1 MRRRSVHDLTA
12 AFERREGRCHVGR
25 FAGDGHA
32 GARSLQRLTHC
43 ESPSPRV
50 APLTRKR
57 VFDSVHRERS
67 DPRPTT
73 NTGTLHRSLRTGSR
87 MMPILTVTDLFE
99 GLATNH
105 AVPQRLQ
112 STQGASRFRLRP
124 LHSQRLHYF
133 VGTRQLRQRRRD
145 HLVVPI
151 CGVLVLHRR
160 LRCRVR

>member
-1 MRRRSVHDLTA
+1 MR
-12 AFERREGRCHVGR
+12 G
-25 FAGDGHA
+25 
-32 GARSLQRLTHC
+32 LQRLTHC

-105 AVPQRLQ
+105 AVLQRLQ
-112 STQGASRFRLRP
+112 YFMDNETIIHEIGLKMLA
-124 LHSQRLHYF
+124 HSMI
-133 VGTRQLRQRRRD
+133 GTART
-145 HLVVPI
+145 
-151 CGVLVLHRR
+151 
-160 LRCRVR
+160 VRTN